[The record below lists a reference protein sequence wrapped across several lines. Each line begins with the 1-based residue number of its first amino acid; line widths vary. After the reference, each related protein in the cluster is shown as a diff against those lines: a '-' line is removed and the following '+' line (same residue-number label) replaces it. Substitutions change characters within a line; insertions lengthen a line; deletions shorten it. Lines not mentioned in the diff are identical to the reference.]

1 MDEAQ
6 RAHIRREIATL
17 EADNRGGMQHDLRS
31 KESLVDGYPAS
42 QKQGLL
48 NQIQGGL
55 KNLISGNEQKIRDYQ
70 RQL

>member
-17 EADNRGGMQHDLRS
+17 EADNRGMQHDLRS

-48 NQIQGGL
+48 NQIQGL